1 MQEILTFLYN
11 AVLSVGSGYLGV
23 SFVLEMVDFWQ
34 RCEPNGTDK
43 AGLEA
48 LEVEAIALPASQT
61 TAVFE
66 AHPVLTEVVEGEI
79 LEK

>member
-34 RCEPNGTDK
+34 RCEPKGTDQTDST
-43 AGLEA
+43 A
-48 LEVEAIALPASQT
+48 LEVEAIALPPSQ
-61 TAVFE
+61 AAPAFE
-66 AHPVLTEVVEGEI
+66 PHQSLTRVVAGEI